1 MDRSPKGITA
11 VVGLL
16 TALIVLFGTVTD
28 QGWLPSFVKKPAQSA
43 LPGQQVGES
52 IAGGGTAGGG
62 TTKRTSPAPQR
73 TSPPP
78 PRTSPPPPRTSG
90 DTCIQGYVWREA
102 IPGDH
107 VCVTP
112 QLRDQAALENQL
124 ADSRRSPSGGDYGRD
139 TCLQGF
145 VWREVVPSDHVCV
158 PPETRDQVWQD
169 NRLAASRRVG

>member
-62 TTKRTSPAPQR
+62 TTKRTSP
-73 TSPPP
+73 
-78 PRTSPPPPRTSG
+78 PPPRTSG

-112 QLRDQAALENQL
+112 QLRDQAAMENQL

>member
-62 TTKRTSPAPQR
+62 TTKRTSPPPPR

-78 PRTSPPPPRTSG
+78 PRTSPPPPRTS
-90 DTCIQGYVWREA
+90 
-102 IPGDH
+102 
-107 VCVTP
+107 
-112 QLRDQAALENQL
+112 
-124 ADSRRSPSGGDYGRD
+124 RD